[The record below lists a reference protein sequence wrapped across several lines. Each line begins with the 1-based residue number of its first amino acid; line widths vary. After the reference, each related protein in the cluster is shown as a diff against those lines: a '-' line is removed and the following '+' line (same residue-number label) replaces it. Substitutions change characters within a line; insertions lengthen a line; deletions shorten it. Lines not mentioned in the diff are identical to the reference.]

1 MKKFGFK
8 YINDKTNETIDKK
21 HFNTHYEAVEFFA
34 SRKKL
39 SIKNFLKIY
48 KVFEI

>member
-8 YINDKTNETIDKK
+8 YINDKSSELINKK
-21 HFNTHYEAVEFFA
+21 EFNTHFEAVAFFA
-34 SRKKL
+34 GRKKL